1 MIVYVDEVKVEAWSS
16 IGYGYGYNDS
26 GEYIQFAGDTRP
38 MMDLG
43 EALRRSREP
52 IEAEIEDWQIIH
64 VGESCKQSEG
74 QSAGKR
80 ADQGLHRER
89 QEARS

>member
-1 MIVYVDEVKVEAWSS
+1 MIVYVDEVRVEAWSS

-26 GEYIQFAGDTRP
+26 GEYIQFAGDHRP
-38 MMDLG
+38 MRGLG

-52 IEAEIEDWQIIH
+52 IEAEIEDWQIIR
-64 VGESCKQSEG
+64 VRESCKPSEG
-74 QSAGKR
+74 QG
-80 ADQGLHRER
+80 ADKLHRER